1 VRLRLVSAS
10 ALALALVAL
19 AGCGG
24 GSDAKSGGATGAT
37 APTTLTTT
45 SNRATAPTSTST
57 TVDLA
62 SRVQTFSGLAQT
74 HTQDPVTY
82 PQAPPVGG
90 PHFPVWMNC
99 GYYPQAVQNELA
111 VHSMEHG
118 AVWITYRP
126 SLAKADVDVLR
137 AFARTP
143 YVLVSPW
150 KDDTLP
156 SPVVASAWGLQLKAD
171 SARDPAV
178 KAFVDKY
185 ANGPQTPEKG
195 APCTG
200 GFGSPQS

>member
-1 VRLRLVSAS
+1 LAAEVRVRLLGALAVVMVSA
-10 ALALALVAL
+10 

-24 GSDAKSGGATGAT
+24 GSAAKSPGASAAT
-37 APTTLTTT
+37 AT
-45 SNRATAPTSTST
+45 STVTSTST

-82 PQAPPVGG
+82 PQTPPVGG

-150 KDDTLP
+150 RDDTLP

-171 SARDPAV
+171 TARDPAV

-200 GFGSPQS
+200 GFGTPQS

>member
-1 VRLRLVSAS
+1 MGARIRTSA
-10 ALALALVAL
+10 ALALLTL
-19 AGCGG
+19 AACG
-24 GSDAKSGGATGAT
+24 GSDTKSDTATNS
-37 APTTLTTT
+37 TTT
-45 SNRATAPTSTST
+45 TVASTT

-82 PQAPPVGG
+82 PQTPPVGG

-99 GYYPQAVQNELA
+99 GYYPQPVQTELG

-126 SLAKADVDVLR
+126 GLAANQVDVLR
-137 AFARTP
+137 TLARTP
-143 YVLVSPW
+143 YLLVSPW
-150 KDDTLP
+150 KDATLP
-156 SPVVASAWGLQLKAD
+156 SPVVASAWGVQLKAD
-171 SARDPAV
+171 TASDPAV
-178 KAFVDKY
+178 RAFVEKY

-200 GFGSPQS
+200 GFGTPQ